1 MEIRVAGLDG
11 SRARQYLS
19 PPMSKPSPDPLND
32 PGAVFKTITVFANT
46 SSPDWRAIAKFLKDL
61 GWKLDRSGRLPDVI
75 ARKQFRPGP
84 EVAAFVP
91 QALWIEM
98 GFSIGFTAAANII
111 HARQGAA
118 STLIAPPSDPA
129 GN

>member
-1 MEIRVAGLDG
+1 MPIPTPE
-11 SRARQYLS
+11 
-19 PPMSKPSPDPLND
+19 PLND
-32 PGAVFKTITVFANT
+32 PGAVFDTITALANT
-46 SSPDWRAIAKFLKDL
+46 NPIDWRAIAKYLQAL
-61 GWKLDRSGRLPDVI
+61 GWKLDRPGRLPDVI

-84 EVAAFVP
+84 QVAAYVP
-91 QALWIEM
+91 QAIWMEM

-118 STLIAPPSDPA
+118 STLIAPPSDLC

>member
-1 MEIRVAGLDG
+1 MPKQAPTPDPIDDPNGVFDLIMSLSNA
-11 SRARQYLS
+11 S
-19 PPMSKPSPDPLND
+19 PPN
-32 PGAVFKTITVFANT
+32 
-46 SSPDWRAIAKFLKDL
+46 WRALAKVLKDL
-61 GWKLDRSGRLPDVI
+61 GWELDRSGQLPDVL
-75 ARKQFRPGP
+75 AHKQFRPGP
-84 EVAAFVP
+84 GVTAYMP
-91 QALWIEM
+91 QAIWMEL